1 MKNTNLLHLLDNEVK
16 LADNLNEIEKQAD
29 EQYIQGLISPVE
41 YEQILYKLE
50 LKSAIL
56 YKDQPTKDELK
67 KIQNQQKIDS
77 LLMRLNELESEHAIL
92 KRKSIYFF
100 IMKNSMFFL
109 PLTFLALVTLTGWFK
124 K

>member
-16 LADNLNEIEKQAD
+16 LADNLNEIERQAD
-29 EQYIQGLISPVE
+29 EQYMQGLISPVE

-56 YKDQPTKDELK
+56 YKEKPTKDELK

-77 LLMRLNELESEHAIL
+77 LLMRLAELESEHAIL

-100 IMKNSMFFL
+100 ILKNSMYFL
-109 PLTFLALVTLTGWFK
+109 PLAFLALVTLSGWFK